1 MTVLTPQAVPK
12 VGERIAEYVVRVSQL
27 RQMKKRDDGVFY
39 LFRATNAQTQVGCVV
54 WNGEVDF
61 RNGDYLKL
69 WGDVKLHKEAPQ
81 VVVHRWQILPREDF
95 PADAFVPA
103 SARSQEDMVA
113 ELREVIAM
121 IASEPLRDL
130 LRQLLLED
138 PYVAPRYQRAPAAKS
153 HHHPFLSGLLEHSL
167 TVVRRALGLCLAEE
181 VHVDRDLVIAGA
193 LLHDIGK
200 IEEYAYDQDAID
212 FTEVGNLIG
221 HVSLGY
227 YLVRQAISRQGNV
240 PGEAATNLLH
250 IVLSHQGRL
259 EYGSPVEPKTAE
271 AFIVHYADTVDAHLW
286 QIARTGRDFPEQRL
300 AFSKSL
306 NRMVLANPQIPDSE
320 GYRH

>member
-1 MTVLTPQAVPK
+1 MTVLTPQAMPK
-12 VGERIAEYVVRVSQL
+12 VGERISEYVLRVSQL
-27 RQMKKRDDGVFY
+27 RQMKKRDEGVFY
-39 LFRATNAQTQVGCVV
+39 LFRGTNAQTSLGCVV

-61 RNGDYLKL
+61 RNGDYLKV

-95 PADAFVPA
+95 PADSFVPA
-103 SARSQEDMVA
+103 SQRDKDAMVA
-113 ELREVIAM
+113 ELGEVIDSV
-121 IASEPLRDL
+121 ASTPLRSM
-130 LRQLLLED
+130 LRTMLLED
-138 PYVAPRYQRAPAAKS
+138 PEVAPRYHRAPAAKS

-181 VHVDRDLVIAGA
+181 AHVDRDVVIAGA

-200 IEEYAYDQDAID
+200 IEEYAYDQDSID

-227 YLVRQAISRQGNV
+227 HLVRQAIARQGDV
-240 PGEAATNLLH
+240 PTETATNLLH

-271 AFIVHYADTVDAHLW
+271 AFIVHHADTVDAHLW
-286 QIARTGRDFPEQRL
+286 QLTRTGRDYPEQRL

-306 NRMVLANPQIPDSE
+306 NRMVLANPHLPGAE
-320 GYRH
+320 PYRH

>member
-1 MTVLTPQAVPK
+1 MTVLTPQAMPK
-12 VGERIAEYVVRVSQL
+12 VGERISEYIVRVSQL
-27 RQMKKRDDGVFY
+27 RQMKKRDEGAFY
-39 LFRATNAQTQVGCVV
+39 LFRGTNAQAQLACVV

-61 RNGDYLKL
+61 RNGDYLKV
-69 WGDVKLHKEAPQ
+69 WGDVKLHKDAPQ
-81 VVVHRWQILPREDF
+81 VVVSRWQILPREDF
-95 PADAFVPA
+95 PADTFVPA
-103 SARSQEDMVA
+103 SARDKETMIR
-113 ELREVIAM
+113 ELAEVIASVQ
-121 IASEPLRDL
+121 SEPLRAV
-130 LRQLLLED
+130 LRDLLLEN
-138 PYVAPRYQRAPAAKS
+138 PEVAPRYHRAPAAKS

-167 TVVRRALGLCLAEE
+167 TVVRRALGLCLAEDA
-181 VHVDRDLVIAGA
+181 HVNRDVVIAGA

-200 IEEYAYDQDAID
+200 IEEYAYDEDAID

-221 HVSLGY
+221 HVTLGY
-227 YLVRQAISRQGNV
+227 HLVRQAIARQGNV
-240 PGEAATNLLH
+240 PSELATNLLH

-286 QIARTGRDFPEQRL
+286 QLARTGRDYPEQRL

-306 NRMVLANPQIPDSE
+306 NRMVLANPQLPDRE

>member
-1 MTVLTPQAVPK
+1 MTVLTAQAMPK
-12 VGERIAEYVVRVSQL
+12 VGERVSEYVVRVSQL
-27 RQMKKRDDGVFY
+27 RQMKKRDEGAFY
-39 LFRATNAQTQVGCVV
+39 LFRATNAQTTVGCVV
-54 WNGEVDF
+54 WHGEVDF

-69 WGDVKLHKEAPQ
+69 WGEVKLHKDAPQ
-81 VVVHRWQILPREDF
+81 IVVQRWQILPREEF
-95 PADAFVPA
+95 PADAFVPSSQRDLA
-103 SARSQEDMVA
+103 AMVTELGAVIDGIRSA
-113 ELREVIAM
+113 
-121 IASEPLRDL
+121 PLRRL
-130 LRQLLLED
+130 LRSMLLED
-138 PYVAPRYQRAPAAKS
+138 PYIAPRYQRAPAAKS

-167 TVVRRALGLCLAEE
+167 TVVRRALGLCLEDD
-181 VHVDRDLVIAGA
+181 VSVDRDIVIAGA

-227 YLVRQAISRQGNV
+227 YMVRQAIARQGDLPSDV
-240 PGEAATNLLH
+240 ATNVLH

-271 AFIVHYADTVDAHLW
+271 AFIVHYADSVDAHLW
-286 QIARTGRDFPEQRL
+286 QISRTGRDYPDQRL

-306 NRMVLANPQIPDSE
+306 NRMVLANPHHPDTE